1 MNAQLKEY
9 NPFCATRG
17 RTVTFWLFSEDGKI
31 KGEDIYSMST
41 DFADAEEVNLKPYT
55 YGKDE

>member
-9 NPFCATRG
+9 NPFYATRG
-17 RTVTFWLFSEDGKI
+17 RTVTFWPFSEDGRMM
-31 KGEDIYSMST
+31 GEDIYSMTT

-55 YGKDE
+55 YGKDV